1 MSKDKKM
8 SNVQSWNYAGEAD
21 LMLGEV
27 HQSKVA
33 KITLICVLVTLASAL
48 FLIVMNWA
56 MFYDYIANPSILLTT
71 DSVNLEVGSN
81 FDPNAYI
88 IPQSLEDMQNG
99 VYAYEITGADKVITT
114 PEGIKELYPNL
125 QINAENK
132 ILATYEV
139 HYISQNKAR
148 TTDRVLTVNIVDTVA
163 PVIKLTQDSAFLV
176 QGVQT
181 GEYFNAQDY
190 VESITDAFTVDEKIQ
205 KTVAEGNWNTQL
217 NPQTGI
223 GQLEVIYTATD
234 EAGNTS
240 TVTLTVY
247 IFENEELRDKFEQE
261 KAEEAVAAGLATP
274 TPTPS
279 PTPTPTPEPTSPP
292 ETEPPE
298 TEAPSN
304 SGGGG
309 GGQTYEPENTS
320 PVTNSFKANDITYSL
335 SQGLDALP
343 AAVANSVVDYGGS
356 GWCQPQFPNEQAVPG
371 GSWTIYWVDSAG
383 VQVGTSHI
391 YFTE

>member
-56 MFYDYIANPSILLTT
+56 MFYDYIANPSIMLAV

-125 QINAENK
+125 QVNAENK

-148 TTDRVLTVNIVDTVA
+148 TTDRVLTVNVVDTVA

-181 GEYFNAQDY
+181 GEYFNAQEY

-205 KTVAEGNWNTQL
+205 KSVAEGNWNTQL

-261 KAEEAVAAGLATP
+261 KAEEAVAAGIATP

-292 ETEPPE
+292 ETEPPA

-309 GGQTYEPENTS
+309 GSSSNPPENTS
-320 PVTNSFKANDITYSL
+320 PVTSSFKANDITYSL

-343 AAVANSVVDYGGS
+343 AAVAGSVVDYGGS
-356 GWCQPQFPNEQAVPG
+356 GWCQPTFPNEQAVPG
-371 GSWTIYWVDSAG
+371 GSWTIYWIDSAG

>member
-56 MFYDYIANPSILLTT
+56 MFYDYIANPSIMLAV

-114 PEGIKELYPNL
+114 PEGIREIYPNL
-125 QINAENK
+125 QVNAENK

-148 TTDRVLTVNIVDTVA
+148 TTDRVLTVNVVDTVA

-309 GGQTYEPENTS
+309 GTYEPENTS